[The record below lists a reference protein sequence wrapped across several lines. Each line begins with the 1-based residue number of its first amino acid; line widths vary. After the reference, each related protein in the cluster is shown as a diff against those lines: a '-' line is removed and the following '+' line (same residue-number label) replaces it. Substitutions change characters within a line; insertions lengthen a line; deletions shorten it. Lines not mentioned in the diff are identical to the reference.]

1 MKYFLHF
8 IILFFTQLLFSQ
20 TGIIKGST
28 VEEATGRTIP
38 GISIKILNT
47 KFFTISDSDGN
58 FTFRNVPVGK
68 YEVEF
73 AAVSFDGK
81 TISEVE
87 VIVNETVT
95 VNVSLTEKNTK
106 LDEVQIKVTRS
117 NKVESIKSL
126 LTMQKNSIRVSD
138 GISAESIK
146 RTPDRTTSDV
156 LKRISGA
163 SIQDNKFVIIR
174 GLNDRYNTSYLNGS
188 PLPSSEPD
196 RKAFSF
202 DIFPANMI
210 DNLVIYKTASPDL
223 PGEFAGG
230 VIEINTKAV
239 PDKDFQSLTIG
250 TGYNTITTGK
260 DQQYYQ
266 GGTSDWLGKDD
277 GTRSLFPNVP
287 SSINM
292 LALQAV
298 RNDGNQQ
305 AIIDISKNFQNDW
318 TIYDKTFAP
327 NTNFQYTMGK
337 FFKVKEESNVGFLF
351 SLTHSSS
358 NNFNETSRRSFDDV
372 GVLVRNQ
379 MDKSYSNQVLF
390 GAIANISF
398 KLNPNNSFT
407 FKNLYS
413 VNSDNRYIDRDGAI
427 NQDPDALSAKT
438 TARLFTANNIYT
450 SQILGEHFLPSS
462 QLKINWVLGYDLV
475 ERNIPSER
483 RNTYTYIKFEDGT
496 VGPSNAIFSINN
508 VGAEYPGAIFSSN
521 NVEDVY
527 FGKLDL
533 NRKFKI
539 TESFTTDIKIGGAL
553 QTRKRDFAARQ
564 LGYIPFNGNFKGR
577 NYGDNTFDGTIS
589 AQPNATIFNPNN
601 MGVTGLNKSGLV
613 LFEGTRGNDAYT
625 ASSVLQS
632 AYTMFDHS
640 YKKFRFVW
648 GVRMESYLQKL
659 NAFTDAGKPVVIDD
673 ERIDFL
679 PSGNLIYGLTKTQNI
694 RLSASRTLNRP
705 EFRELAPFL
714 FFDIATRFNTEGTET
729 LQVATIDNYDLR
741 YEIFPG
747 KGQLFSISAF
757 YKKFQ
762 NPIELQA
769 LANNTNKYQNAKSG
783 ENKGIEIEYRTLLG
797 SIVNNDENKILND
810 LTLYTNVAIIKSRVD
825 ISNLIQST
833 TLEDIPLQGQSPYV
847 FNAGLQYINKDYG
860 WSSALNVNRVGNR
873 IALQSNQTAGGFV
886 PALWEKSR
894 TFLDFQITKTILKNK
909 LEFKLNAQNI
919 LAQDL
924 VFYNNTNAP
933 NQAVTG
939 FNGFINNV
947 FTGNKDNTN
956 SYNETIDD
964 TVFVTKFGRTFSFAI
979 SYMF

>member
-1 MKYFLHF
+1 MKYAFQF
-8 IILFFTQLLFSQ
+8 IMLFVAQFLFSQ

-58 FTFRNVPVGK
+58 FTIRNVPVGK
-68 YEVEF
+68 YELEF
-73 AAVSFDGK
+73 ASVSFEAK
-81 TISEVE
+81 TITDVE

-106 LDEVQIKVTRS
+106 LDEVVIKIARS
-117 NKVESIKSL
+117 NKVESVRSL

-146 RTPDRTTSDV
+146 RTPDKTTSDV

-174 GLNDRYNTSYLNGS
+174 GLNDRYNASYLNGT

-202 DIFPANMI
+202 DIFLANMI

-250 TGYNTITTGK
+250 TGYNTITTGQ
-260 DQQYYQ
+260 DQQYYK
-266 GGTSDWLGKDD
+266 GGSSDWLGIDD
-277 GTRSLFPNVP
+277 GTRALAPNVP
-287 SSINM
+287 SSRDM

-305 AIIDISKNFQNDW
+305 SLIDISKNFQNDW
-318 TIYDKTFAP
+318 TVNDKKFAP
-327 NTNFQYTMGK
+327 NTSFQYSLGK
-337 FFKVKEESNVGFLF
+337 FYEVKEESNIGFLF
-351 SLTHSSS
+351 SLSHSST

-372 GVLVRNQ
+372 AVLVRDQN
-379 MDKSYSNQVLF
+379 DKSYSNQVLF
-390 GAIANISF
+390 GAIANVSY

-413 VNSDNRYIDRDGAI
+413 VNSDNRYIDRDGKI
-427 NQDPDALSAKT
+427 NQDPDALSART
-438 TARLFTANNIYT
+438 TARLFTSNNIYT
-450 SQILGEHFLPSS
+450 SQILGEHFLPST

-475 ERNIPSER
+475 QRNIPTER
-483 RNTYTYIKFEDGT
+483 RNTYTYVKFEDGSQ
-496 VGPSNAIFSINN
+496 SNPAAIFSINN
-508 VGAEYPGAIFSSN
+508 VGAEYPGAIFSSK

-527 FGKLDL
+527 FGKVDL
-533 NRKFKI
+533 SRKFKI
-539 TESFTTDIKIGGAL
+539 TESFNTDIKVGGAY

-564 LGYIPFNGNFKGR
+564 LGYIPFNGNFRGTG
-577 NYGDNTFDGTIS
+577 YGDNTFDGAILT
-589 AQPNATIFNPNN
+589 QPNSIIFDPVN
-601 MGVTGLNKSGLV
+601 MGVTGTNKSGLV

-625 ASSVLQS
+625 ASSVLKS

-640 YKKFRFVW
+640 YKKIRFIW

-659 NAFTDAGKPVVIDD
+659 NAFTDAGRPIAINDS
-673 ERIDFL
+673 RTDFL
-679 PSGNLIYGLTKTQNI
+679 PSANLIFGLTKTQNV
-694 RLSASRTLNRP
+694 RFSASRTLNRP

-757 YKKFQ
+757 YKKFK

-783 ENKGIEIEYRTLLG
+783 ENQGIEIEYRTLLG
-797 SIVNNDENKILND
+797 SIVNNDENKLLND
-810 LTLYTNVAIIKSRVD
+810 LTLYTNIAIIKSRVD

-847 FNAGLQYINKDYG
+847 FNAGLQYINKENG

-873 IALQSNQTAGGFV
+873 VAIQSNQTVGGNF

-894 TFLDFQITKTILKNK
+894 TFLDFQVTKTILKNK
-909 LEFKLNAQNI
+909 IELKLNAQNI

-924 VFYNNTNAP
+924 IFYNNTDTP
-933 NQAVTG
+933 IQTTSSIKGV
-939 FNGFINNV
+939 INNI
-947 FTGNKDNTN
+947 FTGNKNNTN
-956 SYNETIDD
+956 GYNQAIDD
-964 TVFVTKFGRTFSFAI
+964 TVFITKFGRTFSFAVNY
-979 SYMF
+979 SF